1 MCVYIQNRINVGK
14 VQESRKGALKLRWD
28 LRVEGRQWNKVEI
41 LGEKGRQLVKAN
53 TEIKGMGESWKPGPL
68 KIN

>member
-1 MCVYIQNRINVGK
+1 MGK

>member
-1 MCVYIQNRINVGK
+1 MGK

-53 TEIKGMGESWKPGPL
+53 TEIKGVGE
-68 KIN
+68 